1 MKKVLSILLVL
12 FFAASLA
19 AQEES
24 KVSFTPDMRLIF
36 QYGLDLDS
44 KDHLFNLE
52 RAYIGL
58 KAKLDNVS
66 FRITGDIKYDSNT
79 DVKDIYLKYAYA
91 EVDKLLPMSK
101 FIFGQQKTGL
111 IDFEQD
117 GIWGHRAIAK
127 VPTDLH
133 KNGAGKTMDTS
144 ADMGLSVDMK
154 LPNKLGGLHLGY
166 FAGEGYKKDTEEEGK
181 EKALSLRANLNLG
194 PLMVTAYVKTWW
206 EPAGADNQ
214 NMFGAIVSFKND
226 LLSVAAEFF
235 MKDSGTTAQ
244 IIAAYA
250 TFHAIPKKLDIFARF
265 DMNDPDID
273 VEDNGVNHLY
283 LGLKYFLA
291 SKTSVAAFFRSYMPS
306 VGDNANSINF
316 SFDQKF

>member
-12 FFAASLA
+12 FCAASLA

-52 RAYIGL
+52 RSYIGF

-111 IDFEQD
+111 VDFEQD
-117 GIWGHRAIAK
+117 EIWGHRDVAK
-127 VPTDLH
+127 VPVDAYGL
-133 KNGAGKTMDTS
+133 DTS
-144 ADMGLSVDMK
+144 ADMGLSVDLK

-166 FAGEGYKKDTEEEGK
+166 FAGEGYKKNTLEDGE
-181 EKALSLRANLNLG
+181 EKAVSLRANLNLG
-194 PLMVTAYVKTWW
+194 PLMVTVYGKIWGQ
-206 EPAGADNQ
+206 PAGADSETL
-214 NMFGAIVSFKND
+214 FGAIVSFKNE
-226 LLSVAAEFF
+226 LLSAAVQFF
-235 MKDSGTTAQ
+235 MNDTGTTEQ
-244 IIAAYA
+244 VISAYA

>member
-1 MKKVLSILLVL
+1 MKKVLSLLLVL

-19 AQEES
+19 AEEES

-36 QYGLDLDS
+36 QYGLDMDS

-66 FRITGDIKYDSNT
+66 FRITGDVKYDSNT
-79 DVKDIYLKYAYA
+79 DIKDIYLKYAYA
-91 EVDKLLPMSK
+91 EVDKLIPMSK

-117 GIWGHRAIAK
+117 SIWGHRDVAK
-127 VPTDLH
+127 VPVDAYGL
-133 KNGAGKTMDTS
+133 DTS
-144 ADMGLSVDMK
+144 ADMGLAIDMK

-166 FAGEGYKKDTEEEGK
+166 FAGEGYKKETVEGGE
-181 EKALSLRANLNLG
+181 EKAVSLRAKLNLG
-194 PLMVTAYVKTWW
+194 PLMVTVYGKIKGM
-206 EPAGADNQ
+206 PAGADSQ
-214 NMFGAIVSFKND
+214 TLFGAIVSFKND
-226 LLSVAAEFF
+226 MISAALQFF
-235 MKDSGTTAQ
+235 MNDTGTTEQ
-244 IIAAYA
+244 VIAAYA

-265 DMNDPDID
+265 DMNDPNTD
-273 VEDNGVNHLY
+273 VDNEADEGSHLY

-291 SKTSVAAFFRSYMPS
+291 SKTSVAAFFKSYMPS